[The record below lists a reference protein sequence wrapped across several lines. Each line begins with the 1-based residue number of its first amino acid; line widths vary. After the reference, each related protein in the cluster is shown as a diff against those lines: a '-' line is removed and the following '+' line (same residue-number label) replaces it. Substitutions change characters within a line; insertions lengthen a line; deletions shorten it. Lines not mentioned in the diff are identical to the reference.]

1 MIVQEKGVKA
11 FFKNIIKKIFNK
23 KDLSNFNEE
32 QISDNNIRR
41 KLYEHIYKV
50 SFGNNKLIGLR
61 YEILYA
67 EYARI
72 KKINLK
78 RLAKNRK
85 IKTTRKCAVG
95 VEMAM
100 ELDKNNNTN
109 HLDNLYKLAKK
120 LFTEAEENAD

>member
-1 MIVQEKGVKA
+1 MIVNEKGVKA

-41 KLYEHIYKV
+41 KLYEYIYKV

-78 RLAKNRK
+78 KLAKNRK
-85 IKTTRKCAVG
+85 IKTI
-95 VEMAM
+95 EMAM

-109 HLDNLYKLAKK
+109 HLDNLYKLSKK

>member
-1 MIVQEKGVKA
+1 MIVQEKGVKS

-41 KLYEHIYKV
+41 KLYEYIYKV

-78 RLAKNRK
+78 KLAKNRK
-85 IKTTRKCAVG
+85 IKTI
-95 VEMAM
+95 EMAI

>member
-41 KLYEHIYKV
+41 KLYEYIYKV

-78 RLAKNRK
+78 KLAKNRK
-85 IKTTRKCAVG
+85 IKTI
-95 VEMAM
+95 EMAI

>member
-85 IKTTRKCAVG
+85 IKTI
-95 VEMAM
+95 EMAM

>member
-78 RLAKNRK
+78 KLAKNRK
-85 IKTTRKCAVG
+85 IKTI
-95 VEMAM
+95 EMAI

-109 HLDNLYKLAKK
+109 HLNNLYKLSKK
-120 LFTEAEENAD
+120 LFTEAKENAD

>member
-1 MIVQEKGVKA
+1 MIVKEKGVKA

-78 RLAKNRK
+78 KLAKNRK
-85 IKTTRKCAVG
+85 IKTI
-95 VEMAM
+95 EMAI

-109 HLDNLYKLAKK
+109 HLDNLYKLSKK
-120 LFTEAEENAD
+120 LFTEAKENAD

>member
-11 FFKNIIKKIFNK
+11 FSKNIIKKIFNK

-85 IKTTRKCAVG
+85 IKTI
-95 VEMAM
+95 EMAI

-120 LFTEAEENAD
+120 LFTEAEENAA

>member
-1 MIVQEKGVKA
+1 MIVNEKGVKA

-41 KLYEHIYKV
+41 KLYEYIYKV

-78 RLAKNRK
+78 KLAKNRK
-85 IKTTRKCAVG
+85 IKTI
-95 VEMAM
+95 EMAM

>member
-78 RLAKNRK
+78 KLAKNRK
-85 IKTTRKCAVG
+85 IKTI
-95 VEMAM
+95 EMAI

-109 HLDNLYKLAKK
+109 HLDNLYKLSKK
-120 LFTEAEENAD
+120 LFTEAKENAD

>member
-11 FFKNIIKKIFNK
+11 FLKNIIKKIFNK
-23 KDLSNFNEE
+23 KDLSNFDEE

-85 IKTTRKCAVG
+85 IKTI
-95 VEMAM
+95 EMAM

-109 HLDNLYKLAKK
+109 HLDNLYKLSKK
-120 LFTEAEENAD
+120 LFTEAKENAD

>member
-1 MIVQEKGVKA
+1 MIVKEKGVKA

-85 IKTTRKCAVG
+85 IKTI
-95 VEMAM
+95 EMAM

-120 LFTEAEENAD
+120 LFEEAKENAD

>member
-11 FFKNIIKKIFNK
+11 FLKNIIKKIFNK
-23 KDLSNFNEE
+23 KDLSNFDEE

-85 IKTTRKCAVG
+85 IKTI
-95 VEMAM
+95 EMAM